1 MSNSKA
7 LKVVDQKMAK
17 PLADHGW
24 VLSDQDSTMRTYR
37 HTDNHDIVL
46 KYNKKY
52 FCLYRNQIKAETIQP
67 IRNLLKFVG
76 NLGVS
81 ITN

>member
-1 MSNSKA
+1 
-7 LKVVDQKMAK
+7 MAK

-37 HTDNHDIVL
+37 LREDPNTYL
-46 KYNKKY
+46 QYNKKY
-52 FCLYRNQIKAETIQP
+52 FAVYKNPLRADTIQP
-67 IRNLLKFVG
+67 IRNLPKVIG
-76 NLGVS
+76 DMAIS